1 MEKIVNLICEKVEK
15 NLIQGARPKTNEKLY
30 NEYSLLAH
38 FAYNNMTE
46 KNCSTWLLNELLK
59 SNLHPSAYKGFW
71 QTFDTLVSDTF
82 NSFISDVI
90 KQVLKAPRKNGFALT
105 DMYRHFLE
113 QQFKENH
120 PRTLPE
126 EIRWFLAGA
135 VQKYICDSFVEDELQ
150 VLHEICSGDFG
161 QPYIEHLIIKNAEVD
176 DFINKVAQSLLK

>member
-1 MEKIVNLICEKVEK
+1 MT
-15 NLIQGARPKTNEKLY
+15 APP
-30 NEYSLLAH
+30 YSQDR
-38 FAYNNMTE
+38 E
-46 KNCSTWLLNELLK
+46 G
-59 SNLHPSAYKGFW
+59 PSE
-71 QTFDTLVSDTF
+71 
-82 NSFISDVI
+82 
-90 KQVLKAPRKNGFALT
+90 P
-105 DMYRHFLE
+105 
-113 QQFKENH
+113 